1 MPSKTGP
8 TRQSPTTCPTDWLIP
23 YRQAFL
29 TELEEL
35 GYASGTILHYRDAIN
50 LFREQVAARGLG
62 PGDIDVPCLAELQ
75 DAVPRPRSLNAG
87 RCRRSCVARF
97 IDHLVTAGV
106 IVAPAAEPSPPQGWL
121 VQLGTSYGDWLRQQR
136 GLSRST
142 VSECQKFLERFVVFL
157 FGAQPGDL
165 NSIGP
170 ENVRAFL
177 ALPSAVP
184 RRRQDL
190 NKRATNLRRM
200 FRFMFATGL
209 TRRDLV
215 PCVPKIAARSKLGA
229 SCHLSAGEV
238 RRLVAAVHGDGAAGR
253 RDRAV
258 MLLLARLGLRGQEIN
273 AIRLDDINWRGGE
286 ILIRGKRGLNDR
298 MPLPVDVGEA
308 ISDYILNGRAGRS
321 RHLFVT
327 LRAPHRP
334 LRTTHFIWSML
345 VDAFAK
351 SGVTSPKGEVRT
363 HLLRHSLAVD
373 MLNRGNSLDEVG
385 DVLRHRSRATTVI
398 YARHGIEA
406 LRPLAR
412 PWPVQGESR

>member
-1 MPSKTGP
+1 MPSQTGP
-8 TRQSPTTCPTDWLIP
+8 TRQSPGTSLADWLIP
-23 YRQAFL
+23 YRLSFL
-29 TELEEL
+29 AELEGL
-35 GYASGTILHYRDAIN
+35 GYAPGTIGHFRAAID

-62 PGDIDVPCLAELQ
+62 PGDIDARGLAELQ
-75 DAVPRPRSLNAG
+75 DAVPKPQSRGA
-87 RCRRSCVARF
+87 RRSRRSYLARF
-97 IDHLVTAGV
+97 TDHLVTAGV
-106 IVAPAAEPSPPQGWL
+106 IVAPAAEPLPPPNWL
-121 VQLGTSYGDWLRQQR
+121 ERLSAEYGDWLRLQR

-142 VSECQKFLERFVVFL
+142 VSDCRRILKRFLVFL
-157 FGAQPGDL
+157 FGAEPGDL

-170 ENVRAFL
+170 ENVCAFL

-184 RRRQDL
+184 GRGQGLDCKAAHLRQ
-190 NKRATNLRRM
+190 M
-200 FRFMFATGL
+200 FRFLFATGR

-229 SCHLSAGEV
+229 SRHLSAEEV
-238 RRLVAAVHGDGAAGR
+238 RRLVAAVNGEGAAGR

-258 MLLLARLGLRGQEIN
+258 MLLLARLGLRGQEIH
-273 AIRLDDINWRGGE
+273 AIRLDDINWRAGE
-286 ILIRGKRGLNDR
+286 ILIRGKRGFHDR

-308 ISDYILNGRAGRS
+308 ISDYILNERAGRS

-334 LRTTHFIWSML
+334 FRTTRFIRSML
-345 VDAFAK
+345 IDAFARA
-351 SGVTSPKGEVRT
+351 GVTLPKGGVRT
-363 HLLRHSLAVD
+363 HLLRHSLAVN

-385 DVLRHRSRATTVI
+385 DVLRHRSRMATTI

-412 PWPVQGESR
+412 PWPVQGEPR